1 MLNESIK
8 NDFPILKRQI
18 HGKRLVYLDNAAT
31 SQSPKVVIDSLV
43 DFYSN
48 HRANVHR
55 GVHTLSEEATEMYDT
70 ARRVVASFI
79 NAKTGEITFV
89 RNTTEATN
97 IVALSCL
104 PVLLKK
110 GDTIFVSESEHHS
123 NLIPWQIAAKALN
136 LNLKVIPLNED
147 FSIDYSVL
155 KNADYKFLALGH
167 VSNFLG
173 SITPLNELIKLSHK
187 KGARVFIDG
196 AQAVPHMGINVRNLD
211 CDFYAFSGHKVYGP
225 FGIGVLYLK
234 KELLDIM
241 PPFLTGGGIIKQVT
255 ISSSTFLEGVEKYE
269 AGTPNVSGAI
279 ALGTALQYV
288 KQVGMKDIENH
299 ERDVLGYLL
308 EKLLADNDIDVYG
321 PKKAEK
327 RLGLVS
333 FNLKGVH
340 SHDLASVM
348 DMEGVA
354 VRSGHHCAMP
364 AHTRFNV
371 TSSVRASLAL
381 YNFKEDVDKLMGGI
395 DKAKKLLL

>member
-196 AQAVPHMGINVRNLD
+196 AQAVPHMGINMRNLD

-308 EKLLADNDIDVYG
+308 EKLLANNDIDVYG

>member
-308 EKLLADNDIDVYG
+308 EKLLANNDIDVYG